1 MEIIIPYKFK
11 QRDYQLPILRAFDSG
26 YKRIVAVWHRRSG
39 KDKTAI
45 QIVNKAMPLRVG
57 SYYYF
62 LPTYNQAK
70 KIIWDGMDRDGFRFM
85 DHFPPQ
91 LVAKKSDSELK
102 VTMKN
107 GSIFQLIGTDNID
120 SIVGTNPIGCVFS
133 EYSLQN
139 PQAWDYIRP
148 ILKENGGWALFLYTP
163 RGKNHGFDLYEMASR
178 NPDWF
183 CQLLTVRDT
192 DIISEAE
199 IQQERDEGMDEDLI
213 QQEYYCSFSGSVQ
226 GSYYSKQLAL
236 LEAKGQIGNVVHNP
250 ALLVDTWWDLGMDDA
265 TSIWFTQNVG
275 KEIRVIDY
283 LEDSG
288 EGLEYYVKKLQ
299 EKNYIYRDH
308 WAPHDIEVRELGTG
322 KSRKETAQSLG
333 ITFQVAPRLEIDDG
347 INAVRNLLSQ
357 CWFDSTQ
364 CKQGLNCLRQYHK
377 VYDEERKC
385 FKLRPEHD
393 WSSHGADAFRTLAVA
408 WQETVE
414 IKQIQERPEDQFNPF
429 FEI

>member
-1 MEIIIPYKFK
+1 M
-11 QRDYQLPILRAFDSG
+11 
-26 YKRIVAVWHRRSG
+26 
-39 KDKTAI
+39 
-45 QIVNKAMPLRVG
+45 
-57 SYYYF
+57 
-62 LPTYNQAK
+62 
-70 KIIWDGMDRDGFRFM
+70 
-85 DHFPPQ
+85 
-91 LVAKKSDSELK
+91 
-102 VTMKN
+102 
-107 GSIFQLIGTDNID
+107 
-120 SIVGTNPIGCVFS
+120 
-133 EYSLQN
+133 
-139 PQAWDYIRP
+139 
-148 ILKENGGWALFLYTP
+148 
-163 RGKNHGFDLYEMASR
+163 
-178 NPDWF
+178 
-183 CQLLTVRDT
+183 
-192 DIISEAE
+192 
-199 IQQERDEGMDEDLI
+199 
-213 QQEYYCSFSGSVQ
+213 
-226 GSYYSKQLAL
+226 